1 MLATPRLSPLKRIP
15 PGVWTGAA
23 WCAAALYPLFLSP
36 SIAAGATAAPSGA
49 LASLW
54 GQLFLALAAVLA
66 LSGCALL
73 VHRPWPGFALLLA
86 GAGAFTAAWRQWEIP
101 PPQFLSVDVALA
113 YVAAG
118 RPRRSSLPFAGAA
131 LAVLALCLTGRLL
144 YGEEGGTPSEPYVAL
159 AVVIAWLVGNSVHQ
173 SRDYAEKLR
182 AQLAAQAAGRAVAA
196 ERLRIARELHD
207 IVAHSIGI
215 IAFQAG
221 AAARVV
227 DSRPQSA
234 REAML
239 AVESAGRETLS
250 GLRRMLGSLRE
261 ADLAD
266 GEGDAAG
273 APLAPVAG
281 LADLDRLAETTTA
294 AAGVRVEV
302 RRLGEHRPLP
312 PEIDLS
318 AFRIIQ
324 ESVTNVVRH
333 ARGADVCRVTVDYRA
348 GDLAIEVAD
357 RGRGDGSTSGMG
369 YGLAGM
375 RERVALLHG
384 EFSAAPRPGGGFL
397 VTARLP
403 LPSTATSGAR

>member
-1 MLATPRLSPLKRIP
+1 MLATPRLSLLKRIA

-23 WCAAALYPLFLSP
+23 WCAAALYPLVLSP
-36 SIAAGATAAPSGA
+36 SIAPGAAAAPRGA
-49 LASLW
+49 LGSLW
-54 GQLFLALAAVLA
+54 GQLFLALAAALA

-73 VHRPWPGFALLLA
+73 VRRPRPGFALLLA
-86 GAGAFTAAWRQWEIP
+86 GTGAFTAAWRQWEIP
-101 PPQFLSVDVALA
+101 SPQFLSVDVALA
-113 YVAAG
+113 FVAAA
-118 RPRRSSLPFAGAA
+118 RPRRSSLPLAGAA
-131 LAVLALCLTGRLL
+131 LAVLTLCLTVRLL

-159 AVVIAWLVGNSVHQ
+159 TVVVAWLVGNSVHQ

-182 AQLAAQAAGRAVAA
+182 AQLAAQVAARAVTA

-207 IVAHSIGI
+207 MVAHSIGI
-215 IAFQAG
+215 IALQAG
-221 AAARVV
+221 AAARVL
-227 DSRPQSA
+227 DSQPQSA
-234 REAML
+234 RQAML
-239 AVESAGRETLS
+239 AVEGAGRETLS

-261 ADLAD
+261 ADLED
-266 GEGDAAG
+266 GGGDAAG

-281 LADLDRLAETTTA
+281 LADVDRLAETTTA
-294 AAGVRVEV
+294 AGVQVEV
-302 RRLGEHRPLP
+302 RWLGERRPLP

-333 ARGADVCRVTVDYRA
+333 ARADACRVTVDYRA

-357 RGRGDGSTSGMG
+357 RGRGDGPASGTG

-397 VTARLP
+397 VAARLP
-403 LPSTATSGAR
+403 LPSSATSGAR

>member
-1 MLATPRLSPLKRIP
+1 MLDTPRLSPLKRIP
-15 PGVWTGAA
+15 PGIWTGAA
-23 WCAAALYPLFLSP
+23 WCAAALYPLVTSP
-36 SIAAGATAAPSGA
+36 SVAPGATASRDGLTP
-49 LASLW
+49 LW
-54 GQLFLALAAVLA
+54 GQLFLALGTATALA
-66 LSGCALL
+66 GCALL
-73 VHRPWPGFALLLA
+73 VRRPWPGFALLLA
-86 GAGAFTAAWRQWEIP
+86 GTGAFTAAWRQWEIP
-101 PPQFLSVDVALA
+101 PLQFLSVDVAVA
-113 YVAAG
+113 FVAATH
-118 RPRRSSLPFAGAA
+118 PRRSSLPFAGAA
-131 LAVLALCLTGRLL
+131 LAVLSVCLTGRLL

-159 AVVIAWLVGNSVHQ
+159 TVVVAWFVGHSVHQ
-173 SRDYAEKLR
+173 SRDYAERLR
-182 AQLAAQAAGRAVAA
+182 VQLAAQVAARAVTA

-215 IAFQAG
+215 IALQAG

-227 DSRPQSA
+227 DSRPESA

-239 AVESAGRETLS
+239 AVEGAGRETLS
-250 GLRRMLGSLRE
+250 GLRRMLGTLRE

-281 LADLDRLAETTTA
+281 LADVERLAETTTA
-294 AAGVRVEV
+294 AGVRVEV
-302 RRLGEHRPLP
+302 RWLGERRPLP

-333 ARGADVCRVTVDYRA
+333 ARGADMCRVTVDYGA
-348 GDLAIEVAD
+348 GGLAIEVAD

-369 YGLAGM
+369 YGLVGM

-397 VTARLP
+397 VAARLP
-403 LPSTATSGAR
+403 VPSSATSGAR